1 MGGRAP
7 CWLGRRE
14 PTRPEGFGAVSR
26 CRACAVVATTRTSRA
41 WLALPVPSSWPRA
54 RPSLGSSF
62 CSVVSTLGSGWRGA
76 SSHTICHRAGLGR
89 LARDGHGQHRQQQHT
104 NDALHLRKLARLL
117 LDTHDCGAVLVRVG
131 AGGAGDA
138 GDVTSPASTLFQ
150 WRSALRNA
158 LGGLGGSSVRAA
170 DLTP

>member
-1 MGGRAP
+1 MEDRAP

-14 PTRPEGFGAVSR
+14 PTRPGGFGAVSS
-26 CRACAVVATTRTSRA
+26 CRACAMVATTRTSRA

-54 RPSLGSSF
+54 HPSPGSSF
-62 CSVVSTLGSGWRGA
+62 CSVVSALHSGWRGA
-76 SSHTICHRAGLGR
+76 SSHTICHRVGLGR
-89 LARDGHGQHRQQQHT
+89 LARDSHRQHRQQQHT

-117 LDTHDCGAVLVRVG
+117 LDTHGCGAVLVCVG
-131 AGGAGDA
+131 A
-138 GDVTSPASTLFQ
+138 GDVTSPSPVSTLFQ

-158 LGGLGGSSVRAA
+158 LGVLGGSSVRAA